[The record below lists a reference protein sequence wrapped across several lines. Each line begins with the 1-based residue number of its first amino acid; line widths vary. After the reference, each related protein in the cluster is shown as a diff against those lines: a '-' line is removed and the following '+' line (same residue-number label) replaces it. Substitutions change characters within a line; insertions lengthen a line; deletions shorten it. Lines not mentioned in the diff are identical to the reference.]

1 MEILIGKAVDEWLS
15 LNPGKTETDC
25 PKPLIRLRVEYS
37 GGYNPCNPQRFGQS
51 FVSKVANP
59 LDILHFY
66 RKRKER
72 KNVAEPDMPDISCIP
87 QMEKLAVSDLVNEFL
102 GVQNLGILPENE
114 FHEAVTLFADRED
127 RDAIKRYLYEI
138 SDYKFS

>member
-1 MEILIGKAVDEWLS
+1 MEILIGKAVDEWIS
-15 LNPGKTETDC
+15 MNPSKTESQC
-25 PKPLIRLRVEYS
+25 PKPLVRLRVEYS
-37 GGYNPCNPQRFGQS
+37 GGYNPCNPQRFGQA

-66 RKRKER
+66 RRRKE
-72 KNVAEPDMPDISCIP
+72 KKTLAEPDLPEISSIP

-114 FHEAVTLFADRED
+114 FHDAVTLFADHED
-127 RDAIKRYLYEI
+127 RDAIRR
-138 SDYKFS
+138 